1 METVTPPPPKLPSRR
16 SLIHFAAAM
25 GRRYQLDGAEVC
37 RLLRLV
43 ARYQSGKDEEESE
56 IVRLTTSIEEVFKN
70 PRRPEIIFTERGV
83 FIGGLPVP

>member
-1 METVTPPPPKLPSRR
+1 METVTSPPKLPSRR

-43 ARYQSGKDEEESE
+43 ARYQSGKDEGAE
-56 IVRLTTSIEEVFKN
+56 IVRLCRSIEGVFKN

-83 FIGGLPVP
+83 FIGDLPVP